1 VEARRHRDGGAAA
14 ALVVPIGAR
23 LAHRPPPGLD
33 GYDELLG
40 VAR

>member
-1 VEARRHRDGGAAA
+1 
-14 ALVVPIGAR
+14 VVPIGAIVLDR
-23 LAHRPPPGLD
+23 EPPTLD